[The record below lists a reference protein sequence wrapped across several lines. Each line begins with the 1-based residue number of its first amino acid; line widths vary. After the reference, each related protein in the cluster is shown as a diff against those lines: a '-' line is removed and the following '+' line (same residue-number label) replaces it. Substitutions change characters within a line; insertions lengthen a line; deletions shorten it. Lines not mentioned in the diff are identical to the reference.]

1 MLACTSA
8 HQPGMQSTKFARI
21 HIEDA
26 WPEIGGIHVCVA
38 CKERSCIKVC
48 PEQALTWDGHV
59 VLLKDK
65 CTRCGEC
72 VEACP
77 FGGVRTDPADGYP
90 LICDTCD
97 GGFSCVQICPT
108 GAILRR

>member
-1 MLACTSA
+1 
-8 HQPGMQSTKFARI
+8 MQSTKFARI

-38 CKERSCIKVC
+38 CKERSCIEVC

-65 CTRCGEC
+65 CTQCGEC
-72 VEACP
+72 VTACP
-77 FGGVRTDPADGYP
+77 FGGVRTDPADGHP

-97 GGFSCVQICPT
+97 GDFSCVQICPT